1 MSTHRY
7 LKGDMIHFN
16 HKNLN
21 LRWQS
26 NGHWLSVWFVAWK
39 SSKCLLAVGVFCW
52 TFQRRSVKFGTPAP
66 SLSCLMRQ
74 EWLFCPFFIIMYP
87 WARQDTLLVDYYFG
101 WFLCCWGEERGSH
114 IKNATFSSRARKER
128 SGDKTSLGE
137 TGGAMHHDCQ
147 EDLWNTLKCMK
158 QRYAKWWCD
167 RVRCMMPERCER
179 LGNINPDFM

>member
-1 MSTHRY
+1 MAIGSLYDLSLGKVPNASWPWAYFVGPFKGGVWNLAHLHR
-7 LKGDMIHFN
+7 H
-16 HKNLN
+16 
-21 LRWQS
+21 
-26 NGHWLSVWFVAWK
+26 
-39 SSKCLLAVGVFCW
+39 LAVWCVKNGCFVHFSSLCIHELVRTLSLWIIILADFCAAE
-52 TFQRRSVKFGTPAP
+52 VKKED
-66 SLSCLMRQ
+66 R
-74 EWLFCPFFIIMYP
+74 
-87 WARQDTLLVDYYFG
+87 
-101 WFLCCWGEERGSH
+101 SH

>member
-114 IKNATFSSRARKER
+114 IKMLLSAAEQEKREVETRHRSVKLVEQCIMIAKRTCETPWNAWSNAML
-128 SGDKTSLGE
+128 SGDVTE
-137 TGGAMHHDCQ
+137 
-147 EDLWNTLKCMK
+147 
-158 QRYAKWWCD
+158 
-167 RVRCMMPERCER
+167 
-179 LGNINPDFM
+179 

>member
-1 MSTHRY
+1 MLIQPCYTYQAYWNHKCWWIWLWPCAQHAYPGSNEAAGRGVSQFNWAVNMWHRRRILFKRMKVKGHEWKPLVVHEEHFVFWTSLKVLKPYSKSFNLSTHRY

-66 SLSCLMRQ
+66 SLSNSMDSVRSVWCVKK
-74 EWLFCPFFIIMYP
+74 WLF
-87 WARQDTLLVDYYFG
+87 
-101 WFLCCWGEERGSH
+101 
-114 IKNATFSSRARKER
+114 
-128 SGDKTSLGE
+128 
-137 TGGAMHHDCQ
+137 
-147 EDLWNTLKCMK
+147 
-158 QRYAKWWCD
+158 
-167 RVRCMMPERCER
+167 
-179 LGNINPDFM
+179 